1 MEDHGWD
8 AARNAPCDQRLRID
22 RVVQINLN
30 ARNVMPV
37 ETAAISYL
45 KETISKNEK
54 ILASTSSQQMRTL
67 QQEINLLKSQLS
79 SKTQMIRQLD
89 AQKVR
94 LEVEVASLRN
104 ALQSQMINNN
114 HHQFRRQSHSKRGI
128 MFKLSLVSVPLI
140 LIAIFYTRNSSFPSL
155 NLNKFAEVLNTPQL
169 ALQVKLADFK
179 NSISS
184 VFASRFNLD
193 FVERFW
199 NPLKN
204 GLNI

>member
-1 MEDHGWD
+1 
-8 AARNAPCDQRLRID
+8 
-22 RVVQINLN
+22 
-30 ARNVMPV
+30 
-37 ETAAISYL
+37 
-45 KETISKNEK
+45 
-54 ILASTSSQQMRTL
+54 
-67 QQEINLLKSQLS
+67 
-79 SKTQMIRQLD
+79 MIRQFD

-114 HHQFRRQSHSKRGI
+114 YHQFRRQSHSKRGI

-140 LIAIFYTRNSSFPSL
+140 LIAIFYKRHSSFPSL